1 MPSSVRD
8 FWALFG
14 NDLEAAQQ
22 SILEALKKQQSHLHL
37 LHLAIS
43 CGLHDTIQSIA
54 DSDDLSIGD
63 RATLNYRLQLL
74 QGNERTAFRAIIH
87 DQLAT
92 YTSNAIQQSL
102 KTGIPLDI
110 KMLGGI
116 GDHLEA
122 LSIMNGWCIE
132 HGMTINLHI
141 QKSRIQQLE
150 RLTKRLPWVAS
161 LTPYGDQKVFS
172 LFNSLRR
179 FIYETNTTHV
189 PQSLTKRMEKQNF
202 DALCCWR
209 AVGGVGEKF
218 SIHSRS
224 VPFQTAYTFYQAI
237 FKQKPNATITDITQW
252 KPWEKTKL
260 LQLGIHLHD
269 PAHGDVND
277 LAAIAASHHQIISI
291 DTALAHLCAVNN
303 IKANLILTMFP
314 DERWNFL
321 LKEGSCYATNL
332 TIFQQESF
340 GNWSSTM
347 KRLSQ
352 SIHKNLPR

>member
-1 MPSSVRD
+1 MRD
-8 FWALFG
+8 LWALFG
-14 NDLEAAQQ
+14 DDLKEAQQ
-22 SILEALKKQQSHLHL
+22 SILETLIKHPGNLHL

-43 CGLHDTIQSIA
+43 CGLHDTIQSIT
-54 DSDDLSIGD
+54 DSDDLSID
-63 RATLNYRLQLL
+63 YRATLNYRLQLIK
-74 QGNERTAFRAIIH
+74 GNERTAFRAIIPDH
-87 DQLAT
+87 VAT
-92 YTSNAIQQSL
+92 DTSNTIEQSL
-102 KTGIPLDI
+102 KNNRSLDV

-122 LSIMNGWCIE
+122 LSIMNGWCAK
-132 HGMTINLHI
+132 HGINVRLHI
-141 QKSRIQQLE
+141 QANRIKQI
-150 RLTKRLPWVAS
+150 KRMAQSLKWIKD
-161 LTPYGDQKVFS
+161 LTPYSNKEVS
-172 LFNSLRR
+172 IHFNSLRR
-179 FIYETNTTHV
+179 FIYDEMTRYTPQALTN
-189 PQSLTKRMEKQNF
+189 QEAKRYA
-202 DALCCWR
+202 DVICCWR
-209 AVGGVGEKF
+209 AVGGTGEQF
-218 SIHSRS
+218 SVHSRS
-224 VPFQTAYTFYQAI
+224 IPFHRVYSFYREILKKKATA
-237 FKQKPNATITDITQW
+237 KITDITQW

>member
-1 MPSSVRD
+1 MPSSVQD
-8 FWALFG
+8 LWALFG

-22 SILEALKKQQSHLHL
+22 SILEALKRQQSHLHL

-54 DSDDLSIGD
+54 DSDDLSMGD

-74 QGNERTAFRAIIH
+74 QNNERSAFRAIIH
-87 DQLAT
+87 DQVAT
-92 YTSNAIQQSL
+92 YTSNAIDQSL
-102 KTGIPLDI
+102 KNGIPLDI

-122 LSIMNGWCIE
+122 LSIMNGWCIK
-132 HGMTINLHI
+132 HGIAINLHI
-141 QKSRIQQLE
+141 QTSRIQQLE
-150 RLTKRLPWVAS
+150 GLTKRLPWIAS
-161 LTPYGDQKVFS
+161 LTTYGDQEAFAFS
-172 LFNSLRR
+172 QLRR
-179 FIYETNTTHV
+179 FIYEMNTIYV
-189 PQSLTKRMEKQNF
+189 PQSLTTHDVTQ
-202 DALCCWR
+202 DAEVLCCWR
-209 AVGGVGEKF
+209 AVGGLGEKF

-224 VPFQTAYTFYQAI
+224 VPFHNAYTFYQSI

-252 KPWEKTKL
+252 KPWEKNKL
-260 LQLGIHLHD
+260 LQLGVHLHD

-303 IKANLILTMFP
+303 IKANLLLTLFP

-321 LKEGSCYATNL
+321 LKEGSCYANNL

-347 KRLSQ
+347 ERLSQ
-352 SIHKNLPR
+352 SIHKNLAR